1 MSNEEFER
9 QKEFIL
15 NNLARV
21 SAKLDA
27 VGDKLDGLAVRVD
40 GIAALQEKSELERKA
55 DEVRI
60 GRLEESFTVL
70 TQLVQRHQ
78 EWHENHQ
85 SRIDGIEE
93 ALVILTRLANEGR
106 NGQA

>member
-1 MSNEEFER
+1 MTNEEFER

-21 SAKLDA
+21 SARLDS
-27 VGDKLDGLAVRVD
+27 VGDKLDSVAE
-40 GIAALQEKSELERKA
+40 IQEKSELERKA

-78 EWHENHQ
+78 EWHENHL

>member
-1 MSNEEFER
+1 MTNEEFER

-21 SAKLDA
+21 SAKLDSVA
-27 VGDKLDGLAVRVD
+27 E
-40 GIAALQEKSELERKA
+40 IQERSELERKA
-55 DEVRI
+55 DEARS
-60 GRLEESFTVL
+60 GRLEESFVTL

-106 NGQA
+106 HGQA